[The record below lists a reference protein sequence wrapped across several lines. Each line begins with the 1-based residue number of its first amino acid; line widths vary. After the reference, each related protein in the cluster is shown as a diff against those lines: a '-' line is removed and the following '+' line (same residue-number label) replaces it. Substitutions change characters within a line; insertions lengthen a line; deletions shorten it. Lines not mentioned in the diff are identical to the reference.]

1 MVIFKVFN
9 KNYIFIRKHTSLSK
23 VSNIEMIEKTH
34 IEIYDEED

>member
-9 KNYIFIRKHTSLSK
+9 KIYNFIRKQTSLSK
-23 VSNIEMIEKTH
+23 VRNIEMVEKTH